1 MLIGDELRQI
11 ASNKNNE
18 TAICIAHKL
27 YDMII
32 DEAYAI
38 AKNGL
43 YSFELKRDKY
53 NELYSSKLEILIFNT
68 LLELLKVE
76 KIVLK
81 KECLCRDSY
90 VYKVEY

>member
-32 DEAYAI
+32 DESYEI

-53 NELYSSKLEILIFNT
+53 NELYSSKLEILIFNK

-76 KIVLK
+76 KIVFISPLVFYFINITISK
-81 KECLCRDSY
+81 
-90 VYKVEY
+90 

>member
-32 DEAYAI
+32 DESYEI

-53 NELYSSKLEILIFNT
+53 N
-68 LLELLKVE
+68 
-76 KIVLK
+76 
-81 KECLCRDSY
+81 
-90 VYKVEY
+90 